1 MSEPACPVVI
11 DRDRPAIYYL
21 PPIKI
26 GDTNEGH
33 KLRFIDPCTGE
44 YMTYPPGTVARA
56 TIRSFS
62 GVLIYEW
69 SSANAN
75 LTFDGVFICLH
86 SIAASVA
93 ATLRAGLHG
102 FELAVVRQGVTT
114 TLITDGRVSI
124 RGRL

>member
-1 MSEPACPVVI
+1 MTDPACTVVI

-33 KLRFIDPCTGE
+33 KLRFVDPCTGD
-44 YMTYPPGTVARA
+44 YMTYPPGSIARA
-56 TIRSFS
+56 TIHAFS
-62 GVLIYEW
+62 GALIYEW
-69 SSANAN
+69 SSVNAN

-86 SIAASVA
+86 SIPSSVA
-93 ATLRAGLHG
+93 ATLRPGLHG
-102 FELAVVRQGVTT
+102 FELAVIRQGVTQ
-114 TLITDGRVSI
+114 TLIADGRVSI